1 LRIYILNRRFGF
13 GGRKRGGGGFLGFE
27 ERRERVS
34 DRERTYKYVFGLSRV
49 SVLFLGLNMFLVPI
63 NIPNF

>member
-34 DRERTYKYVFGLSRV
+34 DRERNYFEIQNNQY
-49 SVLFLGLNMFLVPI
+49 N
-63 NIPNF
+63 NIT

>member
-34 DRERTYKYVFGLSRV
+34 DRERKELSTKFQSKV
-49 SVLFLGLNMFLVPI
+49 VTLY
-63 NIPNF
+63 

>member
-34 DRERTYKYVFGLSRV
+34 DRERNYRSHAICVNLTF
-49 SVLFLGLNMFLVPI
+49 
-63 NIPNF
+63 